1 MVSVEVDGLAFS
13 FPDSCKVS
21 KYDDWAFYR
30 NQFSTMWD
38 GIKAVD
44 LLVIEGQIIWF
55 IEVKDYRQTQRTKI
69 MDLVEEVAQKVF
81 CTLACMLPAKIHA
94 SDLAESHFAGE
105 IVKGQ
110 QLRVVLHLEQPSKNS
125 KLYPRVFDPSNVQL
139 KLRTL
144 IKPIDP
150 HPIVVE
156 STKMQ
161 SLSWTVTSNSS

>member
-30 NQFSTMWD
+30 NQFSKMWG

-44 LLVIEGQIIWF
+44 LLVIEGQIIWL
-55 IEVKDYRQTQRTKI
+55 IEVKDYRQFQRTKAV
-69 MDLVEEVAQKVF
+69 DLVEEVAQKVF
-81 CTLACMLPAKIHA
+81 CTLAAMLPAKVHA
-94 SDLAESHFAGE
+94 SNLDECHFANE
-105 IVKGQ
+105 VVNGQ
-110 QLRVVLHLEQPSKNS
+110 RLRVVLHLEQPSKS
-125 KLYPRVFDPSNVQL
+125 SRLFPRAFDPSNIQL

-150 HPIVVE
+150 HPKVVE
-156 STKMQ
+156 SAKMQ
-161 SLSWTVTSNSS
+161 GLAWTVTSNTS

>member
-30 NQFSTMWD
+30 KQFSTMWD

-44 LLVIEGQIIWF
+44 LLVIESQIIWF
-55 IEVKDYRQTQRTKI
+55 IEVKDYRQTRRTKAV
-69 MDLVEEVAQKVF
+69 DLVEEVAQKVF
-81 CTLACMLPAKIHA
+81 CTLAAILPAKVNA
-94 SDLAESHFAGE
+94 SNLDECQFAEE
-105 IVKGQ
+105 VVKGQ
-110 QLRVVLHLEQPSKNS
+110 QLRVVLHLEQPLKSS
-125 KLYPRVFDPSNVQL
+125 KLFPRAFDPSNVQL

-150 HPIVVE
+150 HLVVVE

-161 SLSWTVTSNSS
+161 NLAWTVTSNAS